1 MPAVWQNSWIIVQ
14 WLIKAKSI
22 PVPPVLSLH
31 CSSPTVPSA
40 QRGAM
45 RRRRRR
51 RMMMRTVMFARG
63 LEKRLPLIFVQRT
76 KPRRLSGTIWKMC
89 FHSAYSKY
97 NCSFFFFF
105 FFPQKDVGQIL
116 KRRWDLCQLPWRLVS
131 TVGRRIVGGDEG
143 RVHIWVPYYCG
154 GGGGGGGGALC
165 IITLKGSLD
174 TRRKTMVQV
183 TVNETNTGFF

>member
-51 RMMMRTVMFARG
+51 RRMMRTVMFARG

-105 FFPQKDVGQIL
+105 FSP
-116 KRRWDLCQLPWRLVS
+116 KRRKPNFKKKMRFVPVAMATGQHSGQEDSRGGWGQSSHLSSLLLWRRRRC
-131 TVGRRIVGGDEG
+131 TVYNYTERQFG
-143 RVHIWVPYYCG
+143 Y
-154 GGGGGGGGALC
+154 
-165 IITLKGSLD
+165 
-174 TRRKTMVQV
+174 
-183 TVNETNTGFF
+183 